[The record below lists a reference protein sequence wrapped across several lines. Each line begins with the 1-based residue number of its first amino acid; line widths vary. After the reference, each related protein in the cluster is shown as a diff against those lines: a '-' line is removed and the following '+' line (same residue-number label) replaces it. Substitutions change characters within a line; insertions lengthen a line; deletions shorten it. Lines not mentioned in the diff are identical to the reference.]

1 LLEAIMGAEAMGI
14 VQVDLKV
21 ISPLLMQ
28 WWRQCND
35 AEFS

>member
-1 LLEAIMGAEAMGI
+1 VRAIGQRRLLEAIMGAEAMGI

-28 WWRQCND
+28 
-35 AEFS
+35 